1 MITKTMEMYL
11 EAIYELEKEYGS
23 SSPTDIAK
31 KRGVKIASVTY
42 MLQRLKDKGLINY
55 RRYRSITLTPK
66 GMQLAEQLK
75 KKHEAIKWFL
85 VLIGVE
91 EEIADADACELEH
104 YVHSQTIER
113 LTEFSDWVGDGSETP
128 KWLLEFR
135 KFQETGIRKQ
145 DMK

>member
-11 EAIYELEKEYGS
+11 EAIYELELEYGS

-66 GMQLAEQLK
+66 GIQLAEQLK
-75 KKHEAIKWFL
+75 RKHDAIKWFL

-104 YVHSQTIER
+104 YVHPQTIKR
-113 LTEFSDWVGDGSETP
+113 LTEFSDWVGDGSTP
-128 KWLLEFR
+128 PRWLLEFR
-135 KFQETGIRKQ
+135 EFQKTGFK
-145 DMK
+145 KKT